1 MATYQTQ
8 GPGRQVLSASTI
20 TGDAV
25 RNPEGED
32 LGKIEDIMLD
42 MSTGKISYAVLSFGG
57 VLGMGDKLFAIPWS
71 ALELDADNKCF
82 VLDIEKEKL
91 EKAPGFDKNNWPS
104 MADNQ
109 WATHIHSYYGSRP
122 YWEI

>member
-1 MATYQTQ
+1 MATYET

-20 TGDAV
+20 TGDEV

-42 MSTGKISYAVLSFGG
+42 MTTGKISYAVLSFGG

-82 VLDIEKEKL
+82 VLDIEKDKL

-109 WATHIHSYYGSRP
+109 WATHIHSYYGTRP